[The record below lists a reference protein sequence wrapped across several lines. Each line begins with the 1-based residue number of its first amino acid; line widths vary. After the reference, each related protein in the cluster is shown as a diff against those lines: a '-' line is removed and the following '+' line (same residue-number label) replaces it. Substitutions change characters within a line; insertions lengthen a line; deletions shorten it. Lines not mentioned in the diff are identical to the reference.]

1 MLNRRTRGDSEYSNV
16 KQIFIGDEEVWL
28 VAAEAKNI
36 PARTVIGSFGGGQ
49 YVTPKPGDA
58 GVRYEFPGGDK
69 SLVHFEGY
77 DNSQSGVM
85 TFYQMLRTVEDK
97 GIVSYKVANLDVS
110 RATSEG
116 TSAAV
121 DAITIKTTSPKMF
134 KFAAEGE
141 NAAEQKKMFWRAL
154 KKEALAASTTMTACF
169 RFRFEKVGK
178 NFKPQKIYAVT
189 KTPISLKAN
198 IPRRVV

>member
-141 NAAEQKKMFWRAL
+141 NAAEQKK
-154 KKEALAASTTMTACF
+154 CF
-169 RFRFEKVGK
+169 GER
-178 NFKPQKIYAVT
+178 
-189 KTPISLKAN
+189 
-198 IPRRVV
+198 

>member
-141 NAAEQKKMFWRAL
+141 NAAEQKKMFWRTL